1 MSAAKK
7 IPVDSSVAD
16 TIRDQ
21 IGQRAFVMLGAHTL
35 TTDSR
40 GRSLRFQIKGSRKVN
55 TVVVTLES
63 DDTYTME
70 FWKITPRMASM
81 VACVAQVYADSL
93 RPMIETHTGLYT
105 SL

>member
-1 MSAAKK
+1 MSAARK
-7 IPVDSSVAD
+7 VDSSVAE
-16 TIRDQ
+16 TIRAQ
-21 IGQRAFVMLGAHTL
+21 IGSRAFMMLGAHSL

-40 GRSLRFQIKGSRKVN
+40 GRTLRFGIKGSRRVN
-55 TVVVTLES
+55 TVVVTLEA

-81 VACVAQVYADSL
+81 VACVAQVYVDCL

-105 SL
+105 SI